1 MKLSN
6 TKLKITEENR
16 MLQKIQN
23 MLAEALNLPV
33 EKVTPDSK
41 IVEDLGADSLDVV
54 ELLSRLEDEYGIMIP
69 DEEVENLVTVA
80 DVAAELEK
88 LVK

>member
-1 MKLSN
+1 
-6 TKLKITEENR
+6 
-16 MLQKIQN
+16 MLEKIQA

-33 EKVTPDSK
+33 EKVTADAK

-54 ELLSRLEDEYGIMIP
+54 ELLSRLEEEYGVMIP
-69 DEEVENLVTVA
+69 DEEVESLITVA
-80 DVAAELEK
+80 DVASQIEK